1 MVERLGNVHAFTSA
15 QARETGKKGGRVV
28 SSDRARMA
36 RIGHRGGKKSRRG
49 RSKTKEQNKRASKDA
64 CLAGPLQR
72 SRRSVLPQ
80 PKTIPMQAQSLGT

>member
-36 RIGHRGGKKSRRG
+36 RIGHRGVISPRRQRAKAKDQNG
-49 RSKTKEQNKRASKDA
+49 REQ
-64 CLAGPLQR
+64 
-72 SRRSVLPQ
+72 
-80 PKTIPMQAQSLGT
+80 